1 MTGRFG
7 KAGMTLVEL
16 LVAVMVMALGGLWL
30 LGAYHSVIELTE
42 VSQQSD
48 VAINDLR
55 DMMERIKTTPFT
67 GLAASFPN
75 GTVNGITGGGPNLYA
90 PIVGTYTLN
99 GEQITVVHRPNATAD
114 PRELIVTL
122 QWSNGGRAYQRSLST
137 IRVSEST

>member
-16 LVAVMVMALGGLWL
+16 LVAVMVVALGGLWL
-30 LGAYHSVIELTE
+30 LGAYHSVIELTD

-67 GLAASFPN
+67 ALTTSFPN
-75 GTVNGITGGGPNLYA
+75 GAVNGITGGGPNLYA
-90 PIVGTYTLN
+90 PIVGTYTLG
-99 GEQITVVHRPNATAD
+99 GEQITVAHRPNAAAD
-114 PRELIVTL
+114 PRELVVTL
-122 QWSNGGRAYQRSLST
+122 QWSHGGRTYQRALST